1 MTYVSSFVEEL
12 GCFPKITHANWLA
25 PLSSSNLMLRL
36 NKEALYDNNI
46 KNVMLSFQTLNT
58 ISERIVLEPYQMEI
72 NIPYMVSSLKK
83 SVRVFNGIIY

>member
-1 MTYVSSFVEEL
+1 MSYVSSFVEEL

-36 NKEALYDNNI
+36 NKETLYDNSI

-58 ISERIVLEPYQMEI
+58 IPERIVLEPYQMEI

-83 SVRVFNGIIY
+83 SVRVFNGIIC